1 MKRKITLFLFI
12 GLIIFGCKEKIDL
25 TLDSSYT
32 RLVVEGAVTDEARV
46 QSVMLTLTS
55 DYLSNKP
62 SPRVSGA
69 VVKIIEINPAD
80 QSENII
86 PLAESEPG
94 LYITQGVLQGIPGR
108 LYKVFIQNVT
118 IGNTIQEYESYP
130 ELLTSAP
137 PIDSLLLR
145 INSAHEKWNISISFR
160 DNVATRDFYMFNFA
174 RNGIIQ
180 TDTISDIAYA
190 SDEYFNGQYL
200 SLDRV
205 HRGIT
210 NLKYGDTVTEYLSVI
225 PERFYKFLV
234 AANAEAEPD
243 VPLFAGPP
251 ANVPGNINKGA
262 LGFFNVY
269 SVSKATTIAKH
280 R

>member
-1 MKRKITLFLFI
+1 MKRKIILFFI
-12 GLIIFGCKEKIDL
+12 VGLIIYSCKEKIDL
-25 TLDSSYT
+25 TLDSSYV

-46 QSVMLTLTS
+46 QSVTLTLTS

-69 VVKIIEINPAD
+69 MVKIVGMN
-80 QSENII
+80 QSGQQETVM
-86 PLAESEPG
+86 PLTESEPG
-94 LYITQGVLQGIPGR
+94 FYTTQGAFKGIAGKW
-108 LYKVFIQNVT
+108 YKVVIQNVT
-118 IGNTIQEYESYP
+118 IGNTTKDYESYP
-130 ELLTSAP
+130 EMLSLAP
-137 PIDSLLLR
+137 PIDSLLLKS
-145 INSAHEKWNISISFR
+145 NSTHDKWNISVSFH
-160 DNVATRDFYMFNFA
+160 DNEATHDFYMFNYS
-174 RNGIIQ
+174 RNGIMQ
-180 TDTISDIAYA
+180 TDTISKIAYA
-190 SDEYFNGQYL
+190 SDEYFNGQFL
-200 SLDRV
+200 SLERV

-210 NLKYGDTVTEYLSVI
+210 DLEYGDTVTEYLSVI

-251 ANVPGNINKGA
+251 ANVPGNINNGA

-269 SVSKATTIAKH
+269 SVSKASTIAKH